1 MRIVDKRN
9 LLFMFTFHL
18 FRTIILLIAGLDNAG
33 KSLILNHISGGKY
46 LEKIK
51 KRKLGIDLMT

>member
-1 MRIVDKRN
+1 
-9 LLFMFTFHL
+9 MFTFHL

-51 KRKLGIDLMT
+51 RKKKLGIDLMT